1 MWYSVL
7 RERALGKVQR
17 SHISPHNPQRHIF
30 SGGER
35 NETAVLRHRWDPSA
49 ALHVVG
55 FRAESHGRP
64 LHDINEI
71 LEWKDINDEHNAM
84 ILGENAKRF
93 YNL

>member
-49 ALHVVG
+49 ALHVVRFPRG
-55 FRAESHGRP
+55 VA

-71 LEWKDINDEHNAM
+71 LE
-84 ILGENAKRF
+84 
-93 YNL
+93 